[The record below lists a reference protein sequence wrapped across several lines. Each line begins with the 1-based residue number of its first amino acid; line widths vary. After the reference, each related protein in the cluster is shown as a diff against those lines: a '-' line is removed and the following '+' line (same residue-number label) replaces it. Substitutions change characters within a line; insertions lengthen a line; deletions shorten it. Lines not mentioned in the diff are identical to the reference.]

1 MDLKLLTDET
11 SVLQQDYNCL
21 ISDWLLNAEISANSM
36 SAYETGLRRYI
47 KYLNDNGKVSSRSS
61 IIQFKNE
68 LLNNFSNS
76 TAYIYVS
83 GIKSFYKYLAD
94 KYNIPNVAGNI
105 KLPKIPHG
113 FKKDCL
119 TLEQVNQLLSSLTD
133 DTLTR
138 ARDKAMINLFIRCG
152 LRCCEL
158 VNANISD
165 ISTKDGRKVLYIKG
179 KGHTE
184 KDEYVVLSDD
194 MLSIIDKYLS
204 MRRGYIDKSPLF
216 ASCGNRSNG
225 NRLDSS
231 TVRYICKNYLKDIG
245 INSRR
250 VSTHSFR
257 HTSVTIA
264 ILAGSNLVDVRD
276 FARHSDIN
284 TSLRYI
290 HNLKRLDNAPE
301 LKIEEMLRSYEKNEI
316 QT

>member
-119 TLEQVNQLLSSLTD
+119 TLEQVNQLLSSLT
-133 DTLTR
+133 
-138 ARDKAMINLFIRCG
+138 IW
-152 LRCCEL
+152 
-158 VNANISD
+158 
-165 ISTKDGRKVLYIKG
+165 
-179 KGHTE
+179 
-184 KDEYVVLSDD
+184 
-194 MLSIIDKYLS
+194 
-204 MRRGYIDKSPLF
+204 
-216 ASCGNRSNG
+216 
-225 NRLDSS
+225 
-231 TVRYICKNYLKDIG
+231 
-245 INSRR
+245 
-250 VSTHSFR
+250 
-257 HTSVTIA
+257 
-264 ILAGSNLVDVRD
+264 
-276 FARHSDIN
+276 
-284 TSLRYI
+284 
-290 HNLKRLDNAPE
+290 
-301 LKIEEMLRSYEKNEI
+301 
-316 QT
+316 